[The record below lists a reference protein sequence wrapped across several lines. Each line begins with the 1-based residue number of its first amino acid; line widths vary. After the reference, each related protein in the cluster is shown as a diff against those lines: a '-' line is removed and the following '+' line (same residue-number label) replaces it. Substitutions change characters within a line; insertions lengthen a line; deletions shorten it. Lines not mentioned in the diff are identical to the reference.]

1 VVGRSRL
8 AALAA
13 VSLLSATPLRAQTP
27 ILLTP
32 EQYDPA
38 KVLPPPPLRGSARER
53 SEILELEHV
62 QATANPAQHQAAAW
76 DDEHEDP
83 VIFASVIG
91 PGFDMA
97 KLPATAALFHLV
109 IKNES
114 KASSAAKKFFQRDR
128 PWIVDPGIRTCTPH
142 EPGPQK
148 NSYPGGHASVGY
160 AMAVVLSSLMPGKSK
175 VVMERAR
182 VFAENRIVCGYH
194 YRSDNEAGRA
204 LGTLVAN
211 DLMRAPGFKA
221 PYQAAAAE
229 LRAAHLTP

>member
-1 VVGRSRL
+1 VRKIICSAV
-8 AALAA
+8 AA
-13 VSLLSATPLRAQTP
+13 VLLCAAPLRAETP

-32 EQYDPA
+32 DQYDPA
-38 KVLPPPPLRGSARER
+38 KLLPAPPAHGSARER

-62 QATANPAQHQAAAW
+62 QATATPAQRAAAAW
-76 DDEHEDP
+76 DDAHEDP
-83 VIFASVIG
+83 SIFAAVMG
-91 PGFDMA
+91 PGFNMD

-114 KASSAAKKFFQRDR
+114 KASSAAKKAFMRDR
-128 PWIVDPGIRTCTPH
+128 PWIVDPGIKTCTPH
-142 EPGPQK
+142 APGPQK
-148 NSYPGGHASVGY
+148 NSYPSGHTSVGY
-160 AMAVVLSSLMPGKSK
+160 AMAVVLASLAPGKSK
-175 VVMERAR
+175 AIMERAR

-194 YRSDNEAGRA
+194 FRSDDEAGKI

-229 LRAAHLTP
+229 LRAARLAP